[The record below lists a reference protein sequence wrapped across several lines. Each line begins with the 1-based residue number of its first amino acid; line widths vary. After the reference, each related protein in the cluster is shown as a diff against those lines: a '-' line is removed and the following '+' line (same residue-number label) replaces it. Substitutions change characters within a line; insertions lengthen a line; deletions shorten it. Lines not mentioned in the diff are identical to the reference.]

1 MLVCTAGLRIM
12 KRWAVIVRHY
22 ALRLISSFLPFFLSD
37 LSLTHVFVLSS
48 FVVFPVHLLSLVS
61 EPTAII
67 RSLSSQM
74 EVTVWWPFSSKGSSD
89 SGSDRVRG
97 LYRKYY
103 DPDMTETFNS
113 EVLILLCCLFL
124 HSFPSMSFLFQ
135 LTPSPDEE
143 EKSLYPLMLECVNR
157 AEPGR
162 GTACTA
168 QRSCSRWSWVIDL
181 LLSSIFHHL
190 ENKPGLSYCKLLS
203 PGGNYDWFASRLALC
218 SAALWRSRA
227 AADETHKRLSRR
239 KTPESLLVFLHVE
252 YAESSSLII
261 TPTLWSHN
269 IN

>member
-1 MLVCTAGLRIM
+1 MWSAQGWRRSVCSVLMWNIIATFITCRSTQQVGLRIM

-103 DPDMTETFNS
+103 DPDMTETFNG
-113 EVLILLCCLFL
+113 EVLILLCC
-124 HSFPSMSFLFQ
+124 Q
-135 LTPSPDEE
+135 CRTD
-143 EKSLYPLMLECVNR
+143 
-157 AEPGR
+157 
-162 GTACTA
+162 
-168 QRSCSRWSWVIDL
+168 WL
-181 LLSSIFHHL
+181 LLHIFTVFHL
-190 ENKPGLSYCKLLS
+190 WAFYFSWL
-203 PGGNYDWFASRLALC
+203 RLQMRRRSLC
-218 SAALWRSRA
+218 IHWC
-227 AADETHKRLSRR
+227 
-239 KTPESLLVFLHVE
+239 
-252 YAESSSLII
+252 
-261 TPTLWSHN
+261 
-269 IN
+269 